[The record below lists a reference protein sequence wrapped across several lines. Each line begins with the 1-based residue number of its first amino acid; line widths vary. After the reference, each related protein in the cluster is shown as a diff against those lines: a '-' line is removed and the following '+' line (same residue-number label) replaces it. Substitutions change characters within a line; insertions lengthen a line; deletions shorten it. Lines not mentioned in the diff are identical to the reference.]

1 MIGLGEAKTSASS
14 TCLRVMAG
22 EWKESD
28 RGAESGALNLLQFD
42 FGEGFGLGAADLFE
56 ADEFEEGEES
66 NDDFRSGSGIGKEFG
81 EL

>member
-1 MIGLGEAKTSASS
+1 M
-14 TCLRVMAG
+14 RVMAG

-28 RGAESGALNLLQFD
+28 RGAERGALNLLQFD